1 VPPSLPARVTAPLP
15 AIEAALDNFITHA
28 PLSPNLRDAV
38 RYALLG
44 GGKRLRPLLAW
55 HAAAA
60 VGAPDPAVSLP
71 AAVAVELIH
80 AFSLVHDDL
89 PAMDDDDLRRG
100 KPTLHIHAGEAMAI
114 LAGDAMTILAF
125 QSLDSVANPSLR
137 AALSRELSAGTLA
150 MIVGQVYDTLA
161 GLPPAL
167 SPADRVALIHCH
179 KTGAL
184 IRAAC
189 RMGAMLGGATDD
201 ALARITA
208 YADAGGLMFQ
218 IVDDILD
225 VTQPAHALGKRTGK
239 DAQAGKATFPAILG
253 LDESRAVVDAQ
264 RTVAID
270 ALTSLGRPAAPLI
283 DLAGYMAV
291 RTT

>member
-1 VPPSLPARVTAPLP
+1 MPLPPANITRPLP
-15 AIEAALDNFITHA
+15 AIESALDSSISRA
-28 PLSPNLRDAV
+28 VLPDNLCDAI

-60 VGAPDPAVSLP
+60 VGAPDPSVALP

-114 LAGDAMTILAF
+114 LAGDAMTVLAF
-125 QSLDSVANPSLR
+125 QSLDSVRNPSLR
-137 AALSRELSAGTLA
+137 ADLARELSAGTLA
-150 MIVGQVYDTLA
+150 MIVGQVHDTLG
-161 GLPPAL
+161 GLPPNL
-167 SPADRVALIHCH
+167 PDADRVALIHAN

-189 RMGAMLGGATDD
+189 RMGAMLAHASDD
-201 ALARITA
+201 ALARITT
-208 YADAGGLMFQ
+208 YADAVGLMFQ

-225 VTQPAHALGKRTGK
+225 VTQPAETTGKRTGK
-239 DAQAGKATFPAILG
+239 DIQAGKATFPGILG
-253 LDESRAVVDAQ
+253 LDASR
-264 RTVAID
+264 TLVARQQ
-270 ALTSLGRPAAPLI
+270 SLATTAITPLGPAAVPLI
-283 DLAGYMAV
+283 DLANYMAT
-291 RTT
+291 RTS